1 MSGLCRRARAWQRK
15 DGCLKLLLDENLSRR
30 MVALLES
37 YFPESTHVCLV
48 GLQNAQ
54 DAEIWSYAGQ
64 HDFVIV
70 TRDSDFSD
78 MAAFYGPPPKFLH
91 LGIRNCRWREMAVP
105 LIQNHVEVLLEL
117 ERPDVALVELP

>member
-30 MVALLES
+30 MVPLLES

-48 GLQNAQ
+48 GLENAL

-78 MAAFYGPPPKFLH
+78 MAALYGPPPKVLH
-91 LGIRNCRWREMAVP
+91 LGIRNCPWQEMAVP
-105 LIQNHVEVLLEL
+105 LLQNYSELLLEL
-117 ERPDVALVELP
+117 ERPDVALVEIP